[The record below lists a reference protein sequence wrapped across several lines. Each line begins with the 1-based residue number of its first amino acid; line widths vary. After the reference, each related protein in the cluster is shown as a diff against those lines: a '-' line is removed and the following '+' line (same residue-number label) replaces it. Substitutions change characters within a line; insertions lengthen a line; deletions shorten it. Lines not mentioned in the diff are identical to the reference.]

1 VWTAL
6 LSAALVALWGC
17 FLPWKRALAGQN
29 DFLALY
35 VGATLAGTP
44 DLYSPPVFERMQ
56 KKTVNIRMPAVLFS
70 RPPFYAVLLKP
81 LAAMPY
87 PAAYLLFQVL
97 SVAALVSALRVLAP
111 RGDPLWLLGG
121 MSIPVLTAFINGQDV
136 LLVLAAAAA
145 SIALWR
151 RGFTFV
157 AGLVLSLCAIKFHFF
172 LFVPFALIFRRQWR
186 QLGGAATGLVT
197 FYGIG
202 AAAQGWRW
210 PVNYLGFLQF
220 LRNPE
225 LTPAPYTMPNIHG
238 LVMAAFG
245 DARGLEIAVA
255 ALTALG
261 VLYVLARADEFE
273 MTLALAIAAGL
284 LINVHTYIQDYCL
297 LMLLP
302 AVAARDSMAR
312 KFGLA
317 LLAPPAYF
325 LLMADGPAGAAVP
338 LAVAAAIASAVIH
351 WKRRPYS
358 STTAAA
364 TPNFGME
371 ISVTPS
377 CSNSSTGLGASPGA
391 SSFAPANS
399 PGSRTVTSSTG

>member
-151 RGFTFV
+151 RGFTF
-157 AGLVLSLCAIKFHFF
+157 ASGLVLSRCAQSNFISSC
-172 LFVPFALIFRRQWR
+172 LFPSLSSSAGN
-186 QLGGAATGLVT
+186 GGS
-197 FYGIG
+197 
-202 AAAQGWRW
+202 
-210 PVNYLGFLQF
+210 
-220 LRNPE
+220 
-225 LTPAPYTMPNIHG
+225 
-238 LVMAAFG
+238 
-245 DARGLEIAVA
+245 
-255 ALTALG
+255 
-261 VLYVLARADEFE
+261 LA
-273 MTLALAIAAGL
+273 
-284 LINVHTYIQDYCL
+284 
-297 LMLLP
+297 
-302 AVAARDSMAR
+302 
-312 KFGLA
+312 
-317 LLAPPAYF
+317 APPRA
-325 LLMADGPAGAAVP
+325 
-338 LAVAAAIASAVIH
+338 
-351 WKRRPYS
+351 W
-358 STTAAA
+358 
-364 TPNFGME
+364 
-371 ISVTPS
+371 
-377 CSNSSTGLGASPGA
+377 
-391 SSFAPANS
+391 
-399 PGSRTVTSSTG
+399 